1 MLASAVWARH
11 VALVAVGD
19 VEMLGEF
26 FLAVLAE
33 ENVLRHGRFSGE
45 MILLFRV
52 QKLEGRPLNKTEQM
66 QILRLRLPHGRYLVR
81 GAPSRS
87 AQDDTALECSGV
99 QLAEFG
105 DAPSSQVPKAGR
117 PSAGADGLRCLRAK
131 V

>member
-45 MILLFRV
+45 MILQFRV

-66 QILRLRLPHGRYLVR
+66 QILRLRLPHGRLLVR
-81 GAPSRS
+81 GAPSRF
-87 AQDDTALECSGV
+87 AQRLSG
-99 QLAEFG
+99 LSRLG
-105 DAPSSQVPKAGR
+105 
-117 PSAGADGLRCLRAK
+117 
-131 V
+131 